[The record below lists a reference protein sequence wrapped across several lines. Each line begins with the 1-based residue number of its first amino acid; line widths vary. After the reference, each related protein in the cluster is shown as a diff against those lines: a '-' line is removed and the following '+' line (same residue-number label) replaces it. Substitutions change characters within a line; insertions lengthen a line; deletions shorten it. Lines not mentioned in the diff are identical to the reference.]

1 VSAIKN
7 GLQETDDASR
17 SAATSSATD
26 ERHKEK
32 VKSVL
37 ERKHGTGESKSL
49 CKVDSTCAQRAMRVL
64 LSTTHPQRCR
74 NEGNAFLDR
83 ILTVTSH
90 GFIHLTL
97 S

>member
-1 VSAIKN
+1 M
-7 GLQETDDASR
+7 
-17 SAATSSATD
+17 ATD

-37 ERKHGTGESKSL
+37 ERTHSAGESKRL

-64 LSTTHPQRCR
+64 FATTHPRRCR
-74 NEGNAFLDR
+74 NEGSAFLNR
-83 ILTVTSH
+83 ILTVTIH

-97 S
+97 T